1 MQRVATVTKI
11 KGNGDVEVI
20 MNGIVSEE
28 IKRLRQHELNELEQK
43 RKEFEKEMEWMNMIK
58 KQRDKLLQEK
68 YENINIKTKR
78 HESLR
83 DRAKET
89 IGFTIACFLCWSE
102 MLGLIEY
109 IGPKKGREKK

>member
-1 MQRVATVTKI
+1 MRIATVTKI

-58 KQRDKLLQEK
+58 KQRNKLLQEK
-68 YENINIKTKR
+68 YESISIRKP
-78 HESLR
+78 HQSLCDITR
-83 DRAKET
+83 ET
-89 IGFTIACFLCWSE
+89 IGFIIACFLCWSE

-109 IGPKKGREKK
+109 IGPKKEREKK